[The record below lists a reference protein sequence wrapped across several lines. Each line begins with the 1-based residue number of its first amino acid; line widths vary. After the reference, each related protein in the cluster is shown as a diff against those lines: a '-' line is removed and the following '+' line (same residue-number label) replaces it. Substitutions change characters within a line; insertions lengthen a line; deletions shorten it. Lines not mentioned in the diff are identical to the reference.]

1 MQVSSINNISYN
13 NHIKRNNAQPTFTG
27 IKVTPI
33 AREYFNAIDWLT
45 NKYYA
50 KFYKSKLAGKFLEKT
65 SKFADNMT
73 THMMVL
79 GSTVISGM
87 YIMRTLQNDKLD
99 KEKRKT
105 LAINDT
111 LTWGVS
117 TAGTYIVDG
126 KLRNLFDNKMATRYA
141 ANYLAKHPE
150 DMNKELLGEW
160 DPANIRQVMQEAPQ
174 RALAKYAEMKKTL
187 GENTPELKEWM
198 KRVRFKEDR
207 HFKELEEIDGS
218 KLKIKDFNMDIL
230 KSPKLSNQIKGIS
243 ILKSLFIG
251 TMIYRYLVPV
261 LIMKPANKLGAY
273 IHAKNA
279 EKAKTEQADAKKLE
293 KTA

>member
-1 MQVSSINNISYN
+1 MQVNSINNVSFN
-13 NHIKRNNAQPTFTG
+13 NQPQRNAVQPTFTG
-27 IKVTPI
+27 VKVTPV
-33 AREYFNAIDWLT
+33 ARKYFKAIDWLT
-45 NKYYA
+45 NNYYA
-50 KFYKSKLAGKFLEKT
+50 RFYKSKAAGKFLEKT
-65 SKFADNMT
+65 SKLADNMT

-87 YIMRTLQNDKLD
+87 YIVRTLQNDKLD

-126 KLRNLFDNKMATRYA
+126 KLRNLFDDKMATRYA
-141 ANYLAKHPE
+141 ANYLVKHPE
-150 DMNKELLGEW
+150 DMNKELLGDW
-160 DPANIRQVMQEAPQ
+160 DPADIRQVMKEAPQ

-198 KRVRFKEDR
+198 EKVRFKEDR

-218 KLKIKDFNMDIL
+218 KLKIKDFNRDIL

-243 ILKSLFIG
+243 VLKSLFIG

-261 LIMKPANKLGAY
+261 LIMKPANKIGAY
-273 IHAKNA
+273 VHAKNA
-279 EKAKTEQADAKKLE
+279 ERQKAEQAQKLE